1 MVCTT
6 YIYNS
11 SACNVTCKKS
21 VFTSQGSEATPFVVG
36 LIRVKILS
44 IAMKCNRPGTA
55 SAAIKVTTLSGTA
68 LGSIKVVGHW
78 EDAAGKKFFGNNAAN
93 GGSKGTYNPKTRSP
107 TRPYPARVHA
117 ERVFSNGDLGAY
129 LPNEVYTT
137 VIY

>member
-44 IAMKCNRPGTA
+44 IAMKCNRTGTA

-78 EDAAGKKFFGNNAAN
+78 EDAAGKKFVGNTAAN
-93 GGSKGTYNPKTRSP
+93 GGSKGTYTATSESL
-107 TRPYPARVHA
+107 TLPYRVSVMP
-117 ERVFSNGDLGAY
+117 ERLLG
-129 LPNEVYTT
+129 N
-137 VIY
+137 